1 MPLAPQEV
9 RTFFVSSV
17 THERKPIFR
26 MVRFCALLLD
36 LLRHDRALKR
46 YELHEFVFMSNH
58 IHLILTPAPNVS
70 LEKAMQFVK
79 GGFFFR
85 AKQELKYEE
94 EIWQKGNDDHRIK
107 DAADYAQHVEYIWMN
122 PVRAGLVA
130 RPEQYLYSS
139 ARLRNEVDPAPTH
152 FQMARAVAKARR

>member
-1 MPLAPQEV
+1 
-9 RTFFVSSV
+9 
-17 THERKPIFR
+17 
-26 MVRFCALLLD
+26 
-36 LLRHDRALKR
+36 
-46 YELHEFVFMSNH
+46 MSNH

-79 GGFFFR
+79 GGFSFR

-139 ARLRNEVDPAPTH
+139 ARLR
-152 FQMARAVAKARR
+152 K